1 MDSSQTL
8 EMQIL
13 AKSDEALKSL
23 DKLIKKLSG
32 VEIGV
37 ENINEEITK
46 INNDN
51 IKDITREIDNVDVS
65 TKKATKSMGML
76 KNTFTFSGIKKLIQE
91 MIGWMDT
98 AIDQTEQLNLFNV
111 VFDNVEKNGT
121 KMYSKLGKEAIKFQ
135 YQMNESFA
143 TNKTQTLKY
152 QALYQSMAENMG
164 IGKEYSAI
172 MSESMTKLTYDLAS
186 LYNKSDDT
194 TAEALRASVY
204 AGQTKPGR
212 SYGLDTTQQSLQ
224 PILDDLGIER
234 TVKQMSQ
241 AEKQILRYLAVMKQS
256 QVAHGD
262 FANTI
267 ESPANQLKIFKQ
279 QLVETKVAV
288 SSLFIGVFSNILPYA
303 NAILMVI
310 KEVSLAIA
318 NMFGIELTDYNSGIA
333 TQEDAYKELEESVDG
348 ATGAV
353 KELKRQTLG
362 FDQINNINEDSNS
375 NNSGAMAGGIDQRL
389 LEAIH
394 GYNNGMNDVKMK
406 ALQIRDVIMNW
417 LGFTIET
424 SEETEKVSF
433 KLRDGFTN
441 IKLIG
446 GILTGIIGLKIAKK
460 LENIINM
467 LTGSKLFGTIKNI
480 GTAIGEFS
488 KNTMSAKEIL
498 DTTFPSLGSF
508 AGSFSS
514 LASALGISVPV
525 LGAIVATITA
535 IAGILV
541 HAYNTSDTF
550 RDKVN
555 EMVSTVSEL
564 FGILYE
570 NITIKVQ
577 ELWQFIEPLWN
588 IIKTTTET
596 IFGGISTTITT
607 IFNNI
612 ADTISGI
619 ANVIIDIINGD
630 FNKAWDDAKGIIENV
645 RKNWEEWKNQ
655 IASIFSDWVIKI
667 TDYLKQ
673 FISNVKD
680 KLGEMLN
687 WFIELPGKMAY
698 WLGYGISSLWKLIT
712 ETNWKEFGSNI
723 INGIISG
730 ISSFGTKIWDF
741 VKKLYDEIKTVIEEI
756 DWGSIGK
763 NILNAIKNGML
774 NIGNT
779 LVGWGQQFIKG
790 IKDALGIHSPSQ
802 LVIDNKIGNYTTD
815 GILVGMNKEVP
826 KVRETAEDMVNEI
839 NEIFANGNYLTENS
853 MFNNS
858 NNDISNSLITGI
870 YSAVMNGIS
879 QYGKNCEID
888 VHVHTDE
895 GTVVDRINKKTKQ
908 TGVCPIQIPV

>member
-37 ENINEEITK
+37 ENINKEISK
-46 INNDN
+46 IDN
-51 IKDITREIDNVDVS
+51 SDIKDMTREIDNVDIS
-65 TKKATKSMGML
+65 TKKATKSIGIL
-76 KNTFTFSGIKKLIQE
+76 KNTFTFAGIKKLTQE

-111 VFDNVEKNGT
+111 VFNNVEKNGT

-135 YQMNESFA
+135 YRMNESFG

-164 IGKEYSAI
+164 IGKEHSAI

-212 SYGLDTTQQSLQ
+212 SFGLDTTQQSLQ
-224 PILDDLGIER
+224 PILDDLGIDS

-256 QVAHGD
+256 SVAHGD

-288 SSLFIGVFSNILPYA
+288 SSLFIGVFSKILPYA

-310 KEVSLAIA
+310 KEVALAIA
-318 NMFGIELTDYNSGIA
+318 KMFGIKLTDFNSGIA
-333 TQEDAYKELEESVDG
+333 TQEDAFKDLEESVDG

-353 KELKRQTLG
+353 KELKKQTLG
-362 FDQINNINEDSNS
+362 FDQINNIDD
-375 NNSGAMAGGIDQRL
+375 NSGNNGKGGTDDGIDQRL
-389 LEAIH
+389 LDAIK
-394 GYNNGMNDVKMK
+394 GYDNGMNSVKMK
-406 ALQIRDVIMNW
+406 AIEIRDKILDW
-417 LGFTIET
+417 LGLT
-424 SEETEKVSF
+424 SETDENTEGISHKLKSGYTCIKMIGTILSGIKGLDIFKDVS
-433 KLRDGFTN
+433 N
-441 IKLIG
+441 IVK
-446 GILTGIIGLKIAKK
+446 TIAD
-460 LENIINM
+460 
-467 LTGSKLFGTIKNI
+467 SKLLDTIKNI
-480 GTAIGEFS
+480 ATAIDLFS
-488 KNTMSAKEIL
+488 KNTLSVKTIL
-498 DTTFPSLGSF
+498 DITFPSLGSF
-508 AGSFSS
+508 VGSFSS
-514 LASALGISVPV
+514 LAGALGVSVPV
-525 LGAIVATITA
+525 LGGIVAAIAAIV
-535 IAGILV
+535 GILV

-550 RDKVN
+550 RGKVD
-555 EMVSTVSEL
+555 EMVSSVAEL

-570 NITIKVQ
+570 KITTKVQ
-577 ELWQFIEPLWN
+577 EIWQFVEPLWN
-588 IIKTTTET
+588 IIKVTTEA
-596 IFGGISTTITT
+596 IFGGISATITT
-607 IFNNI
+607 IFSNI
-612 ADTISGI
+612 ADTISGV

-645 RKNWEEWKNQ
+645 RNNWEEWKNQ
-655 IASIFSDWVIKI
+655 IASIFSDWVSKI

-687 WFIELPGKMAY
+687 WFIELPGKMLY
-698 WLGYGISSLWKLIT
+698 WVGYGIGALWKLIT

-723 INGIISG
+723 INGIING
-730 ISSFGTKIWDF
+730 FVSFGAKIAEA
-741 VKKLYDEIKTVIEEI
+741 VSNLYNEIKKIITEI
-756 DWGSIGK
+756 NWGKLGQSILDG
-763 NILNAIKNGML
+763 IKNGML
-774 NIGNT
+774 NIGQT
-779 LVGWGQQFIKG
+779 LKGWGQNFVDG
-790 IKDALGIHSPSQ
+790 IANALGINSPSK

-815 GILVGMNKEVP
+815 GILVGMTKEVP
-826 KVRETAEDMVNEI
+826 KVRETAQDMVNEI
-839 NEIFANGNYLTENS
+839 NDIFANGNYLMENS
-853 MFNNS
+853 AFDNS

-870 YSAVMNGIS
+870 YSAVMNGMS
-879 QYGKNCEID
+879 QYGNNCEID